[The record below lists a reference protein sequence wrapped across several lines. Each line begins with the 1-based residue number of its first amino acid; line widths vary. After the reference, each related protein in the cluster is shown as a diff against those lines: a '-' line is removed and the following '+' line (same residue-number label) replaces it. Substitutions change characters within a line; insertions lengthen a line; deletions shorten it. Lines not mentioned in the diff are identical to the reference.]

1 MRPAP
6 AELAA
11 ATLVGLP
18 GMTPSRLRTV
28 LDVFG
33 SPERALQGVL
43 DGDADAVLGTDLRHW
58 RAAADVEAT
67 AEVLVRRGTS
77 VHIDGSPTYPIVD
90 EIPDRPAVLLSEGDR
105 SDAFHAP
112 RVAIVGTRAATPHG
126 LLDAAELGGVLGAAG
141 VTVVSGLAIGIDGA
155 AHRGAIDAGGR
166 VVGVVAT
173 GLDITYPRRHARLFE
188 QVRAQGVLVG
198 EQAFGVRPLPPRFPV
213 RNRIIA
219 ALADIVVVVE
229 ATRRGGA
236 RITAQHA
243 LEYGRPVLAVPG
255 SRRNPAAE
263 GTNELIADGAQPL
276 LDWTDVLLLLGLDAA
291 AANRTAPPSEPRP
304 PVGPD
309 GAAVLRA
316 LGGESA
322 TLDQLTSRTGFAPAR
337 VAVAVR
343 ALERDRWVERAHGA
357 VWPR

>member
-1 MRPAP
+1 MSPTA

-11 ATLVGLP
+11 ATLVCLP
-18 GMTPSRLRTV
+18 GMTPNRLRTV
-28 LDVFG
+28 IDAFG
-33 SPERALQGVL
+33 GPERGLQGVI
-43 DGDADAVLGTDLRHW
+43 DGDADAVLSADLRRW
-58 RAAADVEAT
+58 RAAADVDAI
-67 AEVLVRRGTS
+67 AHLVARRRTR
-77 VHIDGSPTYPIVD
+77 IYLDGDATYPIVD
-90 EIPDRPAVLLSEGDR
+90 AVPDRPAVLLAEGER
-105 SDAFHAP
+105 ADAFHAP

-126 LLDAAELGGVLGAAG
+126 LADAEELGGVLGTAG

-173 GLDITYPRRHARLFE
+173 GLDITYPRRHAALFD
-188 QVRAQGVLVG
+188 QVRTQGLLVG
-198 EQAFGVRPLPPRFPV
+198 EQGFGARPLPPRFPV

-219 ALADIVVVVE
+219 ALADVVIVVE

-276 LDWTDVLLLLGLDAA
+276 LDWTDVLLVLGLDAA
-291 AANRTAPPSEPRP
+291 ASNRTVPSAQPRP
-304 PVGPD
+304 PAGVD
-309 GAAVLRA
+309 GASVLRS
-316 LGGESA
+316 LGGEAA
-322 TLDQLTSRTGFAPAR
+322 TLDQLTSRTGLTPAQ

-343 ALERDRWVERAHGA
+343 SLERDRWVERAHGA